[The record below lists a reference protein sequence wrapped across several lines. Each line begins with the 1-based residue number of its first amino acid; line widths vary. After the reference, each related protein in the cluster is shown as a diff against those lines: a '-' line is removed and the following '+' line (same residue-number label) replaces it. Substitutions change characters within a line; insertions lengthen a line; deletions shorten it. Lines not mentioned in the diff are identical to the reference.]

1 MIDSFIHA
9 GEFLLVF
16 VLICILL
23 CKSFR
28 YVKEFTFGKDGISVK
43 FDFYIDT
50 KAEPK
55 DPTQWSIIKVGKDK
69 EPKDLS
75 LEDFKYFVINNIWM
89 QIPLS
94 DNDRDNFKAI
104 KSLYEG
110 VIDNDIVIK
119 KYWQR
124 NYLFNIKFNQ
134 ISKMVKSY
142 KITKEEVLRG

>member
-1 MIDSFIHA
+1 MLNSFINA
-9 GEFLLVF
+9 GEFLLIF
-16 VLICILL
+16 VLACVVLG
-23 CKSFR
+23 KSFK
-28 YVKEFTFGKDGISVK
+28 YMKEFAFGKDGISVK

-50 KAEPK
+50 KEEPK
-55 DPTQWSIIKVGKDK
+55 DPTQWSIMKIGKDK

-75 LEDFKYFVINNIWM
+75 LEDFKYFVINNIWK

-94 DNDRDNFKAI
+94 DNDRNNFTAI

-110 VIDNDIVIK
+110 AIDNDLIIK

-142 KITKEEVLRG
+142 KAIWEEVLRG